1 MKSSQPPAAA
11 PANVSGVLNCTRSY
25 VGICAVVVMLMMSTM
40 VWRQTDL
47 VAVRIH
53 SFEPQPPIETTDSRE
68 PENPKTSSTL
78 PRFWSAKGEN
88 MDDLAYWEKPKGV
101 EKIMGLVFYG
111 RRQSVSIL
119 DCYLKRNLVK
129 NGGLLDG
136 VIFVER
142 TKDPQDLALLQKL
155 LESEDTYQKWQVE
168 MSDEDNFSSG
178 FGNSYDRVED
188 DVMYVKI
195 DDDIVF
201 MEDSVIPSI
210 VKKKVDHPE
219 YYIVSANVVNQPLL
233 SWVHWNLGAIR
244 PYLPEV
250 DASGKAIPLTAPNT
264 TKEEWKYSDLPPWS
278 SPESFS
284 IQDWDPEGI
293 KHRWLPLDKG
303 GKDHILDTTPIEA
316 TEYSPMGRGWTEWT
330 IGAQEHFS
338 LFENLGKKKL
348 SAYKFDTWDFQ
359 YERMGIQFVALLGR
373 DINRAKPI
381 EADDENH
388 FSCNMPR
395 MLGRHAVADGRGVV
409 AHYSFGSQRAGMDQT
424 DILDRYR
431 SFAHNHICADP
442 MLWTPEEG

>member
-1 MKSSQPPAAA
+1 
-11 PANVSGVLNCTRSY
+11 
-25 VGICAVVVMLMMSTM
+25 MSTM
-40 VWRQTDL
+40 VWRQTDF
-47 VAVRIH
+47 VVVRLH
-53 SFEPQPPIETTDSRE
+53 ALEPQPQLTIATPV
-68 PENPKTSSTL
+68 PEESKPPKTSVTL
-78 PRFWSAKGEN
+78 PRFWSANGEN
-88 MDDLAYWEKPKGV
+88 MDDLTHWEKPKGI

-201 MEDSVIPSI
+201 VEDSVIPSI
-210 VKKKVDHPE
+210 VKKKIDHPE

-250 DASGKAIPLTAPNT
+250 DTSGKAVPFATSGPL
-264 TKEEWKYSDLPPWS
+264 KEEWSSLHLPLWNG
-278 SPESFS
+278 PESFF
-284 IQDWDPEGI
+284 IQEWDPEGI
-293 KHRWLPLDKG
+293 KHRWLPLDQG
-303 GKDHILDTTPIEA
+303 GEDHILDTTPIEA
-316 TEYSPMGRGWTEWT
+316 TEYDPMGRGWTEWT

-338 LFENLGKKKL
+338 FFENLGKNKL

-395 MLGRHAVADGRGVV
+395 MLGRHAVADGQGVV

-424 DILDRYR
+424 DVLDRYR
-431 SFAHNHICADP
+431 SFASNHICAEP
-442 MLWTPEEG
+442 ILWTPEEG

>member
-1 MKSSQPPAAA
+1 
-11 PANVSGVLNCTRSY
+11 
-25 VGICAVVVMLMMSTM
+25 MSTM
-40 VWRQTDL
+40 VWRQTDFVVIRL
-47 VAVRIH
+47 HA
-53 SFEPQPPIETTDSRE
+53 FEPQPQPPTATPDPKESK
-68 PENPKTSSTL
+68 PPKTSATL
-78 PRFWSAKGEN
+78 PRFWSANGEN
-88 MDDLAYWEKPKGV
+88 MDDLAHWEKPKGV
-101 EKIMGLVFYG
+101 EKVMGLVFYG

-142 TKDPQDLALLQKL
+142 TKDPQDLDLLQKL
-155 LESEDTYQKWQVE
+155 LESEDMYQKWQVE
-168 MSDEDNFSSG
+168 MSDDDNFSSG

-210 VKKKVDHPE
+210 VKKKIDHPE
-219 YYIVSANVVNQPLL
+219 YYIVSANVINQPLL
-233 SWVHWNLGAIR
+233 SWVHWNIGAIR

-250 DASGKAIPLTAPNT
+250 DTSGKAVPFAASDPSN
-264 TKEEWKYSDLPPWS
+264 EEWSSLHLPPWNG
-278 SPESFS
+278 PESFS
-284 IQDWDPEGI
+284 IQEWDPEGI

-303 GKDHILDTTPIEA
+303 GEDHVLDTTPIEA
-316 TEYSPMGRGWTEWT
+316 TEYDPMGRGWTEWT

-338 LFENLGKKKL
+338 FFENLVKNKL

-388 FSCNMPR
+388 FSCIMPR
-395 MLGRHAVADGRGVV
+395 ILGRHAVADGRGVV

-424 DILDRYR
+424 DVLDRYR
-431 SFAHNHICADP
+431 SFASNHICAEP
-442 MLWTPEEG
+442 ILWTPEEG

>member
-1 MKSSQPPAAA
+1 MSSLVWKQRDMVAIKLPAFGEQL
-11 PANVSGVLNCTRSY
+11 PIPLDSG
-25 VGICAVVVMLMMSTM
+25 
-40 VWRQTDL
+40 
-47 VAVRIH
+47 
-53 SFEPQPPIETTDSRE
+53 ETT
-68 PENPKTSSTL
+68 NSTQPGTL
-78 PRFWSAKGEN
+78 DRFWSANGEC
-88 MDDLAYWEKPKGV
+88 MRDLAHWEKPEGIK
-101 EKIMGLVFYG
+101 KIMGLVFYG

-142 TKDPQDLALLQKL
+142 TKDVEDLNLLNKL
-155 LESEDTYQKWQVE
+155 LESEDAYEKWQVE
-168 MSDEDNFSSG
+168 MANEDNFSNG

-188 DVMYVKI
+188 NVMYVKI

-219 YYIVSANVVNQPLL
+219 YYIVSANVINQPLL

-250 DASGKAIPLTAPNT
+250 NSAGQVVSSDDKDLKKVSWSPA
-264 TKEEWKYSDLPPWS
+264 DLPPWHG
-278 SPESFS
+278 PEQFLLEKWEP
-284 IQDWDPEGI
+284 DDK

-303 GKDHILDTTPIEA
+303 GADHILDTTPIEA
-316 TEYSPMGRGWTEWT
+316 TEYHPMGRGWTEWK

-338 LFENLGKKKL
+338 FFENLWKKKL

-359 YERMGIQFVALLGR
+359 YERMGIQFVAILGR

-395 MLGRHAVADGRGVV
+395 QLGRHAVADGRGVV
-409 AHYSFGSQRAGMDQT
+409 AHYSFGSQRGGMDRT

-431 SFAHNHICADP
+431 SFARENICAGP
-442 MLWTPEEG
+442 MLWTPGEN